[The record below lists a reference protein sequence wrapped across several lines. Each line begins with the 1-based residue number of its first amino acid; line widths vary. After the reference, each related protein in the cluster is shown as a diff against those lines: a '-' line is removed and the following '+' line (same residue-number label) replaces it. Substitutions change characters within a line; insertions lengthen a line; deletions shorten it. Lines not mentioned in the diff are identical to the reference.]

1 MIYLCIFT
9 SNVYLL
15 IYTSSIY
22 IFIHLWYLRI
32 SISLSV
38 FQTYLFLYI
47 LCLGLKD
54 TYRLSQKIFN
64 LEYDFGTFNRS
75 FLRVN
80 KIHSIKTNICGKNSI
95 NLIKSTKELKRINRL
110 AFLKKI
116 NLCSGIQCSLSRTNR
131 ANYIDRESQGLFRRF
146 LYSCFWDSLYNE
158 QDVTS

>member
-54 TYRLSQKIFN
+54 IYRQSQKIFN
-64 LEYDFGTFNRS
+64 LEYDFGS

-80 KIHSIKTNICGKNSI
+80 KIHSIKTNICGKNLI
-95 NLIKSTKELKRINRL
+95 NLIKSMKELKRINRL
-110 AFLKKI
+110 AFLKKLTFVLGSNVLFPGLTGRTTQTWSPRDYVDDFFI
-116 NLCSGIQCSLSRTNR
+116 HVFGTPCIMSRT
-131 ANYIDRESQGLFRRF
+131 
-146 LYSCFWDSLYNE
+146 
-158 QDVTS
+158 